1 MKNIV
6 FAVLLLVL
14 LCGCPPKPVHVP
26 IAERVAAETPEDAA
40 ARERAQRAR
49 DAGIQEEDL
58 LRREAERKRLAE
70 EAARSQSAAFKDILF
85 EFDSYALKPDQVPTV
100 QEIAAYLERYKGV
113 RVVVEGHCDE
123 RGTTEYNLALG
134 QKRADAVRDQLV
146 KLGVAGS
153 RIRSLSYG
161 SEMPADPGHTEE
173 SWAKNRRAHVKV
185 EQ

>member
-6 FAVLLLVL
+6 FAVLLVVL
-14 LCGCPPKPVHVP
+14 LCGCPSKPVHVP
-26 IAERVAAETPEDAA
+26 IAERVAAEKPEDAA

-49 DAGIQEEDL
+49 EAGIQEEDL
-58 LRREAERKRLAE
+58 LRREAERRRLAE

-85 EFDSYALKPDQVPTV
+85 EFDSYALKPDHGPTI
-100 QEIAAYLERYKGV
+100 QEIATYLNQSKGV

-134 QKRADAVRDQLV
+134 QKRAEAVRDQLV

-153 RIRSLSYG
+153 RIRAISYG
-161 SEMPADPGHTEE
+161 SEMPADLGHTEE
-173 SWAKNRRAHVKV
+173 SWARNRRAHVKV

>member
-6 FAVLLLVL
+6 FAALFLVV
-14 LCGCPPKPVHVP
+14 LCGCPSKPVHVP

-40 ARERAQRAR
+40 ARERAQKAR
-49 DAGIQEEDL
+49 EAGIQEEDL
-58 LRREAERKRLAE
+58 LRREAERRRLAE
-70 EAARSQSAAFKDILF
+70 EATRPQSAAFKDILF
-85 EFDSYALKPDQVPTV
+85 EFDSYALKPGDGPTI
-100 QEIAAYLERYKGV
+100 QEIATYLNQYKGM

-134 QKRADAVRDQLV
+134 QKRAEAVKDQLT
-146 KLGVAGS
+146 KLGIAGS
-153 RIRSLSYG
+153 RIRTISYG

-173 SWAKNRRAHVKV
+173 SWVRNRRAHVKV